1 MLGRDRREDRR
12 EERREG
18 PGGPGPGGGGGANR
32 YQMTQRMLSIGDDFW
47 IENERGE
54 KVYKVD
60 GKALRVR
67 QTLIFEDRTG
77 RELCK
82 IQERMLRIK
91 DSMEIE
97 DANGQQIAMVKKAL
111 ITPLRERWTVNLRGG
126 PDLEIQG
133 NILDHEYRIER
144 GRDRVAE
151 VSKKWFRLRDSYGVE
166 IDPGQDD
173 ILILAATVAVDMMAH
188 PAR

>member
-1 MLGRDRREDRR
+1 M
-12 EERREG
+12 
-18 PGGPGPGGGGGANR
+18 GGAGGANR

-47 IENERGE
+47 IEKERGE
-54 KVYKVD
+54 KVFKVD

-67 QTLIFEDRTG
+67 QTLIFEDHAG

-91 DSMEIE
+91 DSIEIE
-97 DANGQQIAMVKKAL
+97 DANGQPVAMVKKAL
-111 ITPLRERWTVNLRGG
+111 ITPLRERWTINLRGG

-188 PAR
+188 EGR